1 MVDYT
6 NAHCPKCDGERSCD
20 THGSVDK
27 LWDFNDRQGHSM
39 NGGVKHSLLE
49 CRGCQTVFYETVSWD
64 SESIDYWYDEM
75 GETQGDYD
83 KTVVTYPKPEST
95 SKPVW
100 LGAIFNVDHQ
110 LQNILNEMYVAYDN
124 QSFILTAVGLRTA
137 LDRATEVLGIDA
149 AKTFDEKLNELKTG
163 GWIGDTERA
172 ILGVVT
178 DAGNA
183 AAHRGWSPDHSA
195 VAELLLA
202 MELFLQKAFIVGKK
216 ALSIKANIP
225 AKPARR
231 KKVTPALI
239 TLPQKS
245 IATTP

>member
-1 MVDYT
+1 
-6 NAHCPKCDGERSCD
+6 
-20 THGSVDK
+20 
-27 LWDFNDRQGHSM
+27 M

-49 CRGCQTVFYETVSWD
+49 CRGCQTVFYETTSWD
-64 SESIDYWYDEM
+64 SESIDYWYDAM

-100 LGAIFNVDHQ
+100 LGAIYKIDEQ
-110 LQNILNEMYVAYDN
+110 LRNILNEMYVAYDN
-124 QSFILTAVGLRTA
+124 HSYILTAIGLRTA

-149 AKTFDEKLNELKTG
+149 AKTFDEKLNDLKIG
-163 GWIGDTERA
+163 GWIGDTERD

-183 AAHRGWSPDHSA
+183 AAHRGWSPNESA

-225 AKPARR
+225 VKLTRQKKATSPHKSVPKP
-231 KKVTPALI
+231 P
-239 TLPQKS
+239 
-245 IATTP
+245 